1 LKPKAVSLSNTYRAL
16 RFVGD
21 ATYGDLLYAEFT
33 SQADWHYDTPVHYE
47 LFNMTEG
54 ENKNASFLRL
64 RHFVGSMKNLRLPRQ
79 ARDKHN
85 SN

>member
-1 LKPKAVSLSNTYRAL
+1 LKPIAVSLSNTYRAL

-54 ENKNASFLRL
+54 ERDQKTLRF
-64 RHFVGSMKNLRLPRQ
+64 FVFAISLVL
-79 ARDKHN
+79 
-85 SN
+85 

>member
-54 ENKNASFLRL
+54 ETKKRFVSSSSPFCRFYEKPSFAKT
-64 RHFVGSMKNLRLPRQ
+64 GSG
-79 ARDKHN
+79 
-85 SN
+85 